1 MTAAMK
7 FSAAAVLTF
16 AALLSLA
23 TSSSSRETTRYRK
36 QAFLEVNGGRS
47 PDGRYSIAAHGEGDF
62 GTDNFHLYLMGERGR
77 KIGPLEEVKEI
88 YSNAPSDFTA
98 SWSPNSHFV
107 TLTYRELRN
116 REALLVYRVERGRA
130 FPVTGP
136 TLIGTAAGL
145 AANAIESG
153 AVWPLFHEF
162 AWKGTGHFSIVET
175 GTLRTNEAVAK
186 ALAGV
191 AQKIRSET
199 AGGHTDPDWYVDFDL
214 TGEGEIV
221 EGATYVITSVKPR
234 K

>member
-1 MTAAMK
+1 MR
-7 FSAAAVLTF
+7 LRI
-16 AALLSLA
+16 L
-23 TSSSSRETTRYRK
+23 RHPGH
-36 QAFLEVNGGRS
+36 Q
-47 PDGRYSIAAHGEGDF
+47 
-62 GTDNFHLYLMGERGR
+62 
-77 KIGPLEEVKEI
+77 
-88 YSNAPSDFTA
+88 
-98 SWSPNSHFV
+98 NSHFV